1 MSLTTPRAA
10 RVLALIAALLAVL
23 TALTVISAPPARAD
37 TVAPAFTSPFKPL
50 PSASAT
56 AGTCTAANYVCLYE
70 GLGLTGPQVAVRPA
84 ERGGCIDLGAIG
96 WAGRALSAKNTFA
109 REAVTYPNSDCTGRP
124 DGIPG
129 NGSKSPLLYSPG
141 SIWVFDACNYSG
153 SLCLYER
160 VDFNGAEFT
169 AQALNPAVGTCVD
182 LAAHGWGGRA
192 ASAVNRNAATAVL
205 YSGTNCTG
213 TSYPVAG
220 NSWNRA
226 LGFSAN
232 SVFVY

>member
-1 MSLTTPRAA
+1 MSSITGRAA
-10 RVLALIAALLAVL
+10 RATAFIAALAAVLTVL
-23 TALTVISAPPARAD
+23 TALSVSPARAGA
-37 TVAPAFTSPFKPL
+37 APALGSGTASSPSPT
-50 PSASAT
+50 ASTNST
-56 AGTCTAANYVCLYE
+56 APNYVCQYE

-84 ERGGCIDLGAIG
+84 ERGGCIDLAAIG

-141 SIWVFDACNYSG
+141 SIWVFDACNYAG

-169 AQALNPAVGTCVD
+169 AKALNPAVGTCVN

-192 ASAVNRNAATAVL
+192 ASAVNRNAASAVL

-213 TSYPVAG
+213 ASYAVAG
-220 NSWNRA
+220 NYWNRA
-226 LGFSAN
+226 LDFSAN